1 MMEIETENIIVDSL
15 IDEKEIEGKDLN
27 FIVSEQNPDVDFSCV
42 PERNIGRLRKT
53 LSEKCPECGKPL
65 QIRIIS
71 EPTIEDG
78 EEILEDH
85 EYKVCMFCEQFDEV
99 ESKRKKRSG
108 KRNRFEDME
117 DDVRSNGKKDSQ
129 RSRTKKGNGGY
140 RRNDY

>member
-1 MMEIETENIIVDSL
+1 MMDIDTENTVVGSK
-15 IDEKEIEGKDLN
+15 EKESKDLN
-27 FIVSEQNPDVDFSCV
+27 FIVSEQNPDVNFLCV

-53 LSEKCPECGKPL
+53 LSEKCPECGRPL

-99 ESKRKKRSG
+99 EPKRKKRNGRRS
-108 KRNRFEDME
+108 RFEDME
-117 DDVRSNGKKDSQ
+117 DDVRSNGKSKE
-129 RSRTKKGNGGY
+129 RNRTKKNDGRRGY
-140 RRNDY
+140 TNY